1 MSRVLHWFR
10 SDLRTHDNL
19 ALAAAQATGSVVG
32 LYIATP
38 LQWRKHN
45 DAPIKQDYWRRN
57 LHKLEDE
64 LRALGIPLVCVEVR
78 KYADIPALLARLM
91 TLWQIGALHCNR
103 EYACN
108 EAVRD
113 ERVREVCRELG
124 VAMHVHD
131 DHVLMAPERV
141 LNKSG
146 EPFKVFTPFART
158 LRALLEQQGMPR
170 VARLRAQDMP
180 ALAHTSDRR
189 ALHELGWGAIDPR
202 WERLWPAG
210 SEAAQR
216 QLDAFCEM
224 RIGDYKSERNQPSVD
239 GTSRLSPAL
248 AAGVISVRECW
259 RRATHWY
266 DNDSALAW
274 QNELLWRDFYKGVM
288 THFPRVCKG
297 YPWRSD
303 VGHVPWRHAEE
314 EFAAWC
320 EGRTGIPIIDAAM
333 RQLLH
338 TGWMHNRL
346 RMLAA
351 TFLAKHLLIDW
362 RWGERWFMQQLIDG
376 DFAANNGGWQWCAS
390 TGTDAAPYFRV
401 FNPVMQSKRFD
412 PDGRF
417 IRHWLP
423 ELAHLDDREIHAP
436 KKQRPADYP
445 PAIVD
450 LAFGRERAL
459 NAFKKGDRP
468 LFD

>member
-1 MSRVLHWFR
+1 MNRTLHWFR

-19 ALAAAQATGSVVG
+19 ALSAAQAAGTVIG

-38 LQWRKHN
+38 QQWRMHH

-57 LHKLEDE
+57 LHTLADE
-64 LRALGIPLVCVEVR
+64 LRALGIPLVYVEVPA
-78 KYADIPALLARLM
+78 YADIAPMLGQLM
-91 TLWQIGALHCNR
+91 ALWQVGALYCNR

-108 EAVRD
+108 EAARD
-113 ERVREVCRELG
+113 EGVRKVCGELG
-124 VAMHVHD
+124 VTMHVHD

-158 LRALLEQQGMPR
+158 LRALLQQSG
-170 VARLRAQDMP
+170 VAQAARLRRQDP
-180 ALAHTSDRR
+180 PLLAIAPGQR
-189 ALHELGWGAIDPR
+189 ALHELSWAVPDAR
-202 WERLWPAG
+202 WENLWPAG
-210 SEAAQR
+210 TDTAQQ
-216 QLDAFCEM
+216 QLTAFCET
-224 RIGDYKSERNQPSVD
+224 RIGSYGTLRDIPSVN

-259 RRATHWY
+259 RRAMQW
-266 DNDSALAW
+266 DDSAGALAW

-297 YPWRSD
+297 FPWRND
-303 VGHVPWRHAEE
+303 VGHVPWRHDEQ
-314 EFAAWC
+314 EFATWC

-346 RMLAA
+346 RMLTA
-351 TFLAKHLLIDW
+351 TFLSKHLLIDW

-376 DFAANNGGWQWCAS
+376 DFASNNGGWQWCAS

-401 FNPVMQSKRFD
+401 FNPVTQSRRFD
-412 PDGRF
+412 ADGKF
-417 IRHWLP
+417 IRQWLP
-423 ELAHLDDREIHAP
+423 ELAALEDREIHEP
-436 KKQRPADYP
+436 KAARPTEYP

-459 NAFKKGDRP
+459 NAFGNREH
-468 LFD
+468 

>member
-1 MSRVLHWFR
+1 MSRTLHWFR

-19 ALAAAQATGSVVG
+19 ALAAAQAAGTVIG

-38 LQWRKHN
+38 QQWRMHH

-57 LHKLEDE
+57 LHTLADE
-64 LRALGIPLVCVEVR
+64 LHVLGIPLMYVEVPA
-78 KYADIPALLARLM
+78 YADIAPVLGRLM
-91 TLWQIGALHCNR
+91 TQWQIGALYCNR

-108 EAVRD
+108 EAARD
-113 ERVREVCRELG
+113 ARVRSVCGELG
-124 VAMHVHD
+124 VTMHLHD

-141 LNKSG
+141 LNRSG

-158 LRALLEQQGMPR
+158 LRALLQQYGIPQA
-170 VARLRAQDMP
+170 ARLHRQDMP
-180 ALAHTSDRR
+180 SLARAPEQC
-189 ALHELGWGAIDPR
+189 ALHELSWGAVDPR
-202 WERLWPAG
+202 WEGLWPAG
-210 SEAAQR
+210 TDAALR
-216 QLDAFCEM
+216 QLAAFCEA
-224 RIGDYKSERNQPSVD
+224 RIGSYGTLRDLPAVD
-239 GTSRLSPAL
+239 GTSRLSQAL

-259 RRATHWY
+259 RRATQW
-266 DNDSALAW
+266 DDSANALAW

-297 YPWRSD
+297 FPWRSD
-303 VGHVPWRHAEE
+303 VGHVPWRHDEQ

-333 RQLLH
+333 RQLLD

-346 RMLAA
+346 RMLTA

-362 RWGERWFMQQLIDG
+362 RWGERWFMQHLIDG
-376 DFAANNGGWQWCAS
+376 DFASNNGGWQWCAS

-401 FNPVMQSKRFD
+401 FNPVTQSRRFD

-417 IRHWLP
+417 IRRWLP
-423 ELAHLDDREIHAP
+423 ELAALDDREIHEP
-436 KKQRPADYP
+436 KTQRPADYP
-445 PAIVD
+445 PAVID

-459 NAFKKGDRP
+459 NAFRDKDCQ
-468 LFD
+468 